1 MIATAC
7 LITSLINKKQTEN
20 KSNINNTE
28 QNQKNEEKS
37 NPDEEIKALSE
48 SNRMKRY
55 IGKFFEDIE
64 AEEYMQAYN
73 KLNED
78 FRKNYF
84 STLEDFIKY
93 ADSNFKT
100 SMLGVTYDNI
110 ERWGNNKTGNMYIIW
125 ITVADSFKG
134 KKETNFVIIEKDYNN
149 YEMSF
154 SVNLEE

>member
-7 LITSLINKKQTEN
+7 LITSLVNKKQAEN
-20 KSNINNTE
+20 KANSKNSE
-28 QNQKNEEKS
+28 QNQTSEEKS
-37 NPDEEIKALSE
+37 SQDDELKSLSE

-55 IGKFFEDIE
+55 IGKFFDDIE
-64 AEEYMQAYN
+64 TEEYMQAYN
-73 KLNED
+73 NLNED

-84 STLEDFIKY
+84 TTLEDFIKY

-154 SVNLEE
+154 SVNLEG